1 MGLQNTYAT
10 PQMWSA
16 QRTKEIIHGPILL
29 RIFEKVMDDNTM
41 ILVTHRLQQKD
52 SMPKVIQLKN
62 QIQWIGNRRILSLSL
77 SRLQFRHRERLQQR
91 RPRLARSEVI
101 AGPRTWTQ

>member
-1 MGLQNTYAT
+1 
-10 PQMWSA
+10 
-16 QRTKEIIHGPILL
+16 
-29 RIFEKVMDDNTM
+29 MDDNTM

-52 SMPKVIQLKN
+52 SMPKVIQLKS
-62 QIQWIGNRRILSLSL
+62 QIQWIGNRRILSL

-91 RPRLARSEVI
+91 RLRLARSEVI